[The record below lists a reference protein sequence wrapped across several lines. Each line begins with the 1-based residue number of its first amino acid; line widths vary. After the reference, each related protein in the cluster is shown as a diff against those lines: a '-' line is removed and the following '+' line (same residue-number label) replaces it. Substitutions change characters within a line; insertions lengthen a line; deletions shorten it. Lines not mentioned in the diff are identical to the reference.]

1 MKLPACL
8 IAGLKRKDIKKPTS
22 IQMQGI
28 PVALSGRDMI
38 GISFTGSGK
47 TLSFAIPM
55 IMAAVEQEAE
65 MPFIKNEGPYGLVI
79 CPSRELAKVWFYYLS
94 FYSKDQSKTQI
105 VKQILSIILKEIRIS
120 WHDFRIHAK
129 NFIILKFESLS
140 PL

>member
-79 CPSRELAKVWFYYLS
+79 CPSRELAKV
-94 FYSKDQSKTQI
+94 
-105 VKQILSIILKEIRIS
+105 
-120 WHDFRIHAK
+120 
-129 NFIILKFESLS
+129 
-140 PL
+140 